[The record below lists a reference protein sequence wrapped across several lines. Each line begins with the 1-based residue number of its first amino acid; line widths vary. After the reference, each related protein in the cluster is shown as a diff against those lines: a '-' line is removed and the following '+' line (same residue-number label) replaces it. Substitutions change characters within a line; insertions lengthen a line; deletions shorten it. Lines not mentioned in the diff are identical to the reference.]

1 MGDLTWTPAQDV
13 DSRLRREEPR
23 RWRCYLGQ
31 GFVIIIIAPAY
42 YQGWGWHPEGFADP
56 TPRRL
61 LATDLAAAQHEA
73 LTKAAELLRD
83 LRDAAEEALGEV
95 TAHLGT
101 TPAGP

>member
-1 MGDLTWTPAQDV
+1 MADLTWTPIQDV

-31 GFVIIIIAPAY
+31 GFVVVIVASAFR
-42 YQGWGWHPEGFADP
+42 QGWSWHPEGFADP
-56 TPRRL
+56 VHRRL
-61 LATDLAAAQHEA
+61 FATDLAAAQHEA
-73 LTKAAELLRD
+73 LTRAAEMLRD
-83 LRDAAEEALGEV
+83 LRDAASEAFGKL